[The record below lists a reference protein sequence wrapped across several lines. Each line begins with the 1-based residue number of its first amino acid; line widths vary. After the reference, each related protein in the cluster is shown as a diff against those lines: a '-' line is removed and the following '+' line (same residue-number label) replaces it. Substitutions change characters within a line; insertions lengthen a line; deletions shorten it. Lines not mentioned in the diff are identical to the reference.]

1 MFIFVL
7 RTRRP
12 PRSTRTDTLF
22 PYTTLCRSLS
32 AGNEVVSEVRPA
44 VGWFY
49 FAAGNRCRERAGR
62 WAAEVAELMRRHGGG
77 VRRLAIDKCE
87 PLGVAALGALGI
99 EVCDGQEVME
109 LARRI
114 KGPEEIACLKASVA
128 VCEEA
133 IGAMRA
139 ALVPGM
145 TRSEA
150 HTSEL
155 QSLMRSSYAV

>member
-87 PLGVAALGALGI
+87 PPGVAALGALGN
-99 EVCDGQEVME
+99 EGCDGHEVMA
-109 LARRI
+109 LPRAIHR
-114 KGPEEIACLKASVA
+114 PQEIAGLKVSVQVRQGSA
-128 VCEEA
+128 
-133 IGAMRA
+133 GAQRTGPGSR
-139 ALVPGM
+139 VPA
-145 TRSEA
+145 E
-150 HTSEL
+150 HTC
-155 QSLMRSSYAV
+155 YTHH